1 MVAQQMKGLSLFE
14 LLATLAILAALVSL
28 ATPSF
33 SRMLAEQRL
42 RYVGTELRLSLSSA
56 RSEAVKRN
64 EGVALLRRE
73 ADWSGGWCLEPSTE
87 ASCTDRPIQ
96 QFKLP
101 AERVVLSAENT
112 TGGTAV
118 QFNAWG
124 RVADCPKFTLATT
137 AAGATCRLCLLV
149 TPDGRVQSHTGDCP
163 SACDTSGEAMTWSGA
178 CS

>member
-1 MVAQQMKGLSLFE
+1 MVAQSMRGLSLFE
-14 LLATLAILAALVSL
+14 LLTTLALLAALVSL

-42 RYVGTELRLSLSSA
+42 RYIGTELRLSLSSA

-64 EGVALLRRE
+64 EGVALLSRE
-73 ADWSGGWCLEPSTE
+73 ADWSNGWCLEPSTE
-87 ASCTDRPIQ
+87 VTCTDRPIQ

-101 AERVVLSAENT
+101 AERVVLSAEST
-112 TGGTAV
+112 TAGTAV

-124 RVADCPKFTLATT
+124 RVTDCPKFTLATT
-137 AAGATCRLCLLV
+137 AAGATCTLCFLV

-163 SACDTSGEAMTWSGA
+163 SACDTSGAAMTWSGV